1 MAKEDKSTILIA
13 TISAISA
20 VVIAVVTTYGTI
32 AVSAPEAKKVKKE
45 LEQISDLEKI
55 ANLPIGT
62 ITPSM
67 LHPSVFAKTVGDPSV
82 FDPETSKWVLAD
94 GQKDIT
100 NSQYGKL
107 LGNTRFTPDLR
118 GMFLRGLNE
127 GRKDDK
133 RDPDDERKPGGYQE
147 DALQRHR
154 HDTDALKLDRHIDQ
168 DTKELGYT
176 SRGGAD
182 AGKASVTTVTGEKV
196 GEKVNVA
203 GETRPKNVAVYFYIK
218 IN

>member
-1 MAKEDKSTILIA
+1 MAKQDKSTILIA

-20 VVIAVVTTYGTI
+20 VVIAVITTYGTI
-32 AVSAPEAKKVKKE
+32 AVSAPEARKVKKE
-45 LEQISDLEKI
+45 LEQISDLQKI

-62 ITPSM
+62 IMPSM
-67 LHPSVFAKTVGDPSV
+67 LHPGVFAKTVGDPSV

-107 LGNTRFTPDLR
+107 LANTRFTPDLR

-133 RDPDDERKPGGYQE
+133 RDPDDQRKPGDYQG

-154 HDTDALKLDRHIDQ
+154 HDTDAFKLDRHIGQ

-182 AGKASVTTVTGEKV
+182 AGKANVTTVTGER
-196 GEKVNVA
+196 VNVA
-203 GETRPKNVAVYFYIK
+203 DETRPKNVAVYYYIK

>member
-1 MAKEDKSTILIA
+1 LIA

-20 VVIAVVTTYGTI
+20 VVIAAITTYGTI

-45 LEQISDLEKI
+45 LGEISDLRKI

-67 LHPSVFAKTVGDPSV
+67 LHPSLFANSVGDPSV
-82 FDPETSKWVLAD
+82 FDPEKSKWVFAD

-133 RDPDDERKPGGYQE
+133 RDPDERKPGDYQE
-147 DALQRHR
+147 DALQGHG
-154 HDTDALKLDRHIDQ
+154 HKTDALKLGRYIDQ

-182 AGKASVTTVTGEKV
+182 ADTASVTTVTEEKV

-203 GETRPKNVAVYFYIK
+203 DETRPKNVGVYFYIK